1 MHISPSLWGHIQY
14 IRALFRALAG
24 DRRTSSV
31 THTYTHM
38 QEDKFGDIQTVK
50 TKSGKSRKGRYMGG
64 GGAFEKERNP
74 LQNFDSDW

>member
-1 MHISPSLWGHIQY
+1 MSSLSRPCRRQENK
-14 IRALFRALAG
+14 FG
-24 DRRTSSV
+24 D